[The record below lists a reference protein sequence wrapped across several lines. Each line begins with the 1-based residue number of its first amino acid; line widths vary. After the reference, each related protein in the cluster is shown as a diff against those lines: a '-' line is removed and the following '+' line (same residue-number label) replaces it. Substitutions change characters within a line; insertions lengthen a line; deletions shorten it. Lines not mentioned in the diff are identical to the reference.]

1 MKKAA
6 FGIDVG
12 GTFTKIG
19 LVNEKGNILKESR
32 MPTVEHEDAQSF
44 INSLAKELNAI
55 LASQN
60 DEIQIMGIGVGAPNA
75 NYLTGYIEHAPNLPW
90 KGKTAIVK
98 EIQKH
103 FDVPVIVTNDA
114 NAAAIGEM
122 HFGKAKDMKDF
133 AIVTLGT
140 GLGGGFVSNGQIIYG
155 SDGFAGELGHT
166 RVKIEGRRCK
176 CGKNGCIETYVSA
189 TGIKRTIFEFL
200 SFYNNDSKLRSVSY
214 EDLHSNM
221 ITEEAAKGDFIAQ
234 EAFRYTGR
242 ILGEKLADL
251 VALFSPEA
259 IFLFGGLM
267 NAGDL
272 ILEPTK
278 HHMEKNMLEVFANK
292 TKLEIS
298 GLMEKNAAV
307 LGASALIWDHY
318 NLNTH

>member
-6 FGIDVG
+6 FGIDIG
-12 GTFTKIG
+12 GTYTKIG
-19 LVNEKGNILKESR
+19 LVDEDGNILKESR
-32 MPTVEHEDAQSF
+32 MPTDDQSDAKIF
-44 INSLAKELNAI
+44 INTLAQELNAV
-55 LASQN
+55 LKSQSN
-60 DEIQIMGIGVGAPNA
+60 EIQLLGIGLGAPNA
-75 NYLTGYIEHAPNLPW
+75 NYLTGFIEHAPNLPW
-90 KGKTAIVK
+90 KGKIAIVK

-103 FDVPVIVTNDA
+103 FNVPVIVTNDA

-122 HFGKAKDMKDF
+122 HFGKAKGMKDF

-140 GLGGGFVSNGQIIYG
+140 GLGSGFVSNGQLIYG

-166 RVKIEGRRCK
+166 RVKIDGRRCK
-176 CGKNGCIETYVSA
+176 CGKNGCFETYVSA

-200 SFYNNDSKLRSVSY
+200 SFYHQDSKLRNVSY

-221 ITEEAAKGDFIAQ
+221 IAEEADKGDFIAQ
-234 EAFRYTGR
+234 EAFRFTGR
-242 ILGEKLADL
+242 ILGEKLADI

-267 NAGDL
+267 NAGNL
-272 ILEPTK
+272 ILNPTK
-278 HHMEKNMLEVFANK
+278 EHMDKNMLAVFANK

-298 GLMEKNAAV
+298 GLMDRNAAV

-318 NLNTH
+318 NLKTL